1 MNYWWQL
8 KYIRRRREIV
18 GTFVRHGM
26 GYFVQ
31 RAGLADPAITAIGS
45 TLRRENKTNNYLLAV
60 NLREAFMELGPTFV
74 KLGQLLSTRSDILP
88 PVFIEELEKLQD
100 KVTPISYE
108 AITKVLIEDLGPLD
122 NIFSYFNPEPLAA
135 ASIGQVH
142 RACLKS
148 GEDVIVK
155 VQRPAIESTVRN
167 DLEILKGLARIS
179 ERRSAEASQ
188 IGVNAIVED
197 FAKTLLRELDYE
209 REARNTE
216 QVFHN
221 FADDKRV
228 LIPRVYRQ
236 YSTPRVLIEDY
247 IEGYKLS
254 DIQSIDRQGWSRRNL
269 SRLGTE
275 AFLSQILLHG
285 FFQADP
291 HPGNIL
297 AVNENTIAFIDFGE
311 TGYLG
316 ERRLMFI
323 GELLMAVSKKDPYK
337 ATSVLGDMG
346 ILEDI
351 DDIEAF
357 SEDLGELL
365 DGLMI
370 GTIGDVDIKTL
381 RADIMT
387 LAYRYH
393 LKMPAYL
400 TSLMKALITVEGLGK
415 KLDPTFNF
423 NEVAGPLAAKVYAER
438 MQPKSIARYI
448 QSRYYQDLKPL
459 LNLPLN
465 LNQTLKKTGEGKL
478 VINLAMELTPGAN
491 RKVTQLVSRLGFA
504 MITTGALIGSALVLQ
519 TNHSPSIDKFAFL
532 GIIGFTAAII
542 GMIVFL
548 ISSLR
553 N

>member
-228 LIPRVYRQ
+228 LIPRVYRK

-459 LNLPLN
+459 LDLPLN

-478 VINLAMELTPGAN
+478 VINLEMELTPRAN

>member
-31 RAGLADPAITAIGS
+31 RAGLGDPAITAIGS

-254 DIQSIDRQGWSRRNL
+254 DIQSLDRQGWSRRNL

-448 QSRYYQDLKPL
+448 QSRYYQDVKPL

-478 VINLAMELTPGAN
+478 VINLAMELTPRAN

>member
-18 GTFVRHGM
+18 KTFVRHGL
-26 GYFVQ
+26 GFFVQ
-31 RAGLADPAITAIGS
+31 RAGLGDPAITALGS
-45 TLRRENKTNNYLLAV
+45 TLRQEKTDSYLLAV
-60 NLREAFMELGPTFV
+60 NLREALMELGPTFV

-88 PVFIEELEKLQD
+88 PIFIEELEKLQD

-108 AITKVLIEDLGPLD
+108 EISKVITEELGSLD
-122 NIFSYFNPEPLAA
+122 AVFSYFDPEPLAA

-155 VQRPAIESTVRN
+155 VQRPAIEEIVRN
-167 DLEILKGLARIS
+167 DLEIIKGLARIS
-179 ERRSAEASQ
+179 ERRSAEARQ
-188 IGVNAIVED
+188 IGVNAVVED

-216 QVFHN
+216 QVFNN

-228 LIPRVYRQ
+228 MIPRIYKR

-254 DIQSIDRQGWSRRNL
+254 DIENIDRLGWSRYKL
-269 SRLGTE
+269 SKLGTE

-297 AVNENTIAFIDFGE
+297 AVNEHTIAFIDFGE
-311 TGYLG
+311 IGYLG

-323 GELLMAVSKKDPYK
+323 GELLMAISKKDPYR
-337 ATSVLGDMG
+337 ATSVLRDMG
-346 ILEDI
+346 ILENI

-365 DGLMI
+365 DGLMNR
-370 GTIGDVDIKTL
+370 TIGNIDIKTM
-381 RADIMT
+381 RTDIMD
-387 LAYRYH
+387 LAYRYQ
-393 LKMPAYL
+393 LKMPPYL

-415 KLDPTFNF
+415 KLDSNF
-423 NEVAGPLAAKVYAER
+423 DFSEVAGPLAKKVYAER
-438 MQPKSIARYI
+438 LKPNSIARYI
-448 QSRYYQDLKPL
+448 KNHYYQDIKPL
-459 LNLPLN
+459 TDLPMNFNKL
-465 LNQTLKKTGEGKL
+465 LKKTGDGRL
-478 VINLAMELTPGAN
+478 SVNLQMEFTPRAN
-491 RKVTQLVSRLGFA
+491 RKITQLVSRLGFA
-504 MITTGALIGSALVLQ
+504 VITTGALIGSALVLQ
-519 TNHSPSIDKFAFL
+519 TNHSPAVDEFAFL
-532 GIIGFTAAII
+532 GIIGFSAGII
-542 GMIVFL
+542 GLIVFL

>member
-18 GTFVRHGM
+18 KTFVRHGL
-26 GYFVQ
+26 GFFVQ
-31 RAGLADPAITAIGS
+31 RAGLGDPAITALGS
-45 TLRRENKTNNYLLAV
+45 TLRQEKTDSYLLAV
-60 NLREAFMELGPTFV
+60 NLREALMELGPTFV

-88 PVFIEELEKLQD
+88 PIFIEELEKLQD

-108 AITKVLIEDLGPLD
+108 EISKVITEELGSLD
-122 NIFSYFNPEPLAA
+122 AVFSYFDPEPLAA

-155 VQRPAIESTVRN
+155 VQRPAIEEIVRN
-167 DLEILKGLARIS
+167 DLEIIKGLARIS
-179 ERRSAEASQ
+179 ERRSAEARQ
-188 IGVNAIVED
+188 IGVNAVVED

-216 QVFHN
+216 QVFNN

-228 LIPRVYRQ
+228 MIPRIYKR

-254 DIQSIDRQGWSRRNL
+254 DIENIDRLGWSRYKL
-269 SRLGTE
+269 SKLGTE

-297 AVNENTIAFIDFGE
+297 AVNEHTIAFIDFGE
-311 TGYLG
+311 IGYLG

-323 GELLMAVSKKDPYK
+323 GELLMAISKKDPYR
-337 ATSVLGDMG
+337 ATSVLRDMG
-346 ILEDI
+346 ILENI

-365 DGLMI
+365 DGLMNR
-370 GTIGDVDIKTL
+370 TIGNIDIKTM
-381 RADIMT
+381 RTDIMD
-387 LAYRYH
+387 LAYRYQ
-393 LKMPAYL
+393 LKMPPYL

-415 KLDPTFNF
+415 KLDPNF
-423 NEVAGPLAAKVYAER
+423 DFSEVAGPLAKKVYAER
-438 MQPKSIARYI
+438 LKPNSIARYI
-448 QSRYYQDLKPL
+448 KNHYYQDIKPL
-459 LNLPLN
+459 TDLPMNFNKL
-465 LNQTLKKTGEGKL
+465 LKKTGDGRL
-478 VINLAMELTPGAN
+478 SVNLQMEFTPRAN
-491 RKVTQLVSRLGFA
+491 RKITQLVSRLGFA
-504 MITTGALIGSALVLQ
+504 VITTGALIGSALVLQ
-519 TNHSPSIDKFAFL
+519 TNHSPAVDEFAFL
-532 GIIGFTAAII
+532 GIIGFSAGII
-542 GMIVFL
+542 GLIVFL

>member
-197 FAKTLLRELDYE
+197 FAQTLLRELDYE

-228 LIPRVYRQ
+228 LIPRVYRK

-459 LNLPLN
+459 LDLPLN

-478 VINLAMELTPGAN
+478 VINLEMELTPRAN

>member
-254 DIQSIDRQGWSRRNL
+254 DIQSIDLQGWSRRNL

-448 QSRYYQDLKPL
+448 QSRYYQDVKPL

-532 GIIGFTAAII
+532 GVIGFTAAII

>member
-18 GTFVRHGM
+18 KTFVRHGL
-26 GYFVQ
+26 GFFVQ
-31 RAGLADPAITAIGS
+31 RAGLGDPAITALGS
-45 TLRRENKTNNYLLAV
+45 TLRQEKTDSYLLAV
-60 NLREAFMELGPTFV
+60 NLREALMELGPTFV

-88 PVFIEELEKLQD
+88 PIFIEELEKLQD

-108 AITKVLIEDLGPLD
+108 EISKVLTEELGSRD
-122 NIFSYFNPEPLAA
+122 AVFSYFDPEPLAA

-155 VQRPAIESTVRN
+155 VQRPAIEEIVRN
-167 DLEILKGLARIS
+167 DLEIIKGLARIS
-179 ERRSAEASQ
+179 ERRSAEARQ
-188 IGVNAIVED
+188 IGVNAVVED

-216 QVFHN
+216 QVFNN

-228 LIPRVYRQ
+228 MIPRIYKR

-254 DIQSIDRQGWSRRNL
+254 DIENIDRLGWSRYKL
-269 SRLGTE
+269 SKLGTE

-297 AVNENTIAFIDFGE
+297 AVNEHTIAFIDFGE
-311 TGYLG
+311 IGYLG

-323 GELLMAVSKKDPYK
+323 GELLMAISKKDPYR
-337 ATSVLGDMG
+337 ATSVLRDMG
-346 ILEDI
+346 ILENI

-365 DGLMI
+365 DGLMNR
-370 GTIGDVDIKTL
+370 TIGNIDIKTM
-381 RADIMT
+381 RTDIMD
-387 LAYRYH
+387 LAYRYQ
-393 LKMPAYL
+393 LKMPPYL

-415 KLDPTFNF
+415 KLDSNF
-423 NEVAGPLAAKVYAER
+423 DFSEVAGPLAKKVYAER
-438 MQPKSIARYI
+438 LKPNSIARYI
-448 QSRYYQDLKPL
+448 KNHYYQDIKPL
-459 LNLPLN
+459 TDLPMNFNKL
-465 LNQTLKKTGEGKL
+465 LKKTGDGRL
-478 VINLAMELTPGAN
+478 SVNLQMEFTPRAN
-491 RKVTQLVSRLGFA
+491 RKITQLVSRLGFA
-504 MITTGALIGSALVLQ
+504 VITTGALIGSALVLQ
-519 TNHSPSIDKFAFL
+519 TNHSPAVDEFAFL
-532 GIIGFTAAII
+532 GIIGFSAGII
-542 GMIVFL
+542 GLIVFL